1 MHKINIKVA
10 TKDMA
15 VKNNWINEERTS
27 ADPLKEDFNNRLK
40 ELYALYKEM
49 CGTGNLLAR
58 FYYGTVLYYEAELN
72 KHGIVQEKRYLV
84 IGQKFS
90 NGMIYHSIMG

>member
-40 ELYALYKEM
+40 ELYALYK
-49 CGTGNLLAR
+49 
-58 FYYGTVLYYEAELN
+58 
-72 KHGIVQEKRYLV
+72 
-84 IGQKFS
+84 
-90 NGMIYHSIMG
+90 

>member
-58 FYYGTVLYYEAELN
+58 FYYGTVLFYEAELN
-72 KHGIVQEKRYLV
+72 KHGIVQENVTWLLDRNFLMAWYT
-84 IGQKFS
+84 IP
-90 NGMIYHSIMG
+90 

>member
-40 ELYALYKEM
+40 ELYALYKE
-49 CGTGNLLAR
+49 NVWYRKSFSQVLLWDS
-58 FYYGTVLYYEAELN
+58 TLL
-72 KHGIVQEKRYLV
+72 
-84 IGQKFS
+84 
-90 NGMIYHSIMG
+90 